1 MVVTEYGPADAEQT
15 QQNQPDYIS
24 EHGPAD
30 CPLRRKLARCA
41 ERTRPMVYVIS
52 RRPWLGVH
60 AVRQSAEHA
69 IELGGD

>member
-1 MVVTEYGPADAEQT
+1 
-15 QQNQPDYIS
+15 
-24 EHGPAD
+24 
-30 CPLRRKLARCA
+30 
-41 ERTRPMVYVIS
+41 MVYVIS